1 MDNFKNIF
9 SFKKFQVFVVIII
22 SLTSINAISETFQL
36 GDVAPRGAPDGLLNA
51 ADALILQKMVLG
63 DIVPDDTEK
72 KIGDVAPLGDVD
84 GTLNTGDLVV
94 QQRAILGEITLGVIE
109 ITSLQPPDLNPG
121 VSPTDDNPYTI
132 TGTATPDTLVD
143 IYVEGAAQQQ
153 VRSNISDGTF
163 SIDVY
168 LFDGIN
174 NIYATETDGIDVS
187 PNSNTLQVEYINEI
201 DRDNLPSYISEDTVW
216 TTGAS
221 SQPYIITS
229 KLTVSSNA
237 KFIIQPGVTLIFEGK
252 YSHLDVS
259 NGHLIIRG
267 SETNKVILT
276 ASNQL
281 PGKGWDGIFV
291 DRNGYVTIDNAII
304 EYANSRS
311 HVGPIGS
318 YSIEQGGI
326 IFAPGSDGV
335 VSNTILQN
343 NRTAIKLYGNTS
355 PIIASNNEIIN
366 NNIGLYLQGEDGGN
380 PEPKVNQNKI
390 FNNSSY
396 NVQVYSISYLANTI
410 DMQRNYWGSI
420 NASEITRV
428 VLGTSGPDPVIDYSN
443 YLDINGDVVPVGNV
457 IQGYVSTGTDMILS
471 ENTIYEVRGGLEIEA
486 GATLTIPKGASLK
499 FTNNAGLTVYGDLI
513 VQGTQAEPVSFTSG
527 RDSPTYSSWDSI
539 EIKDGGN
546 VNINFAVIEYG
557 SRGIYFREGSDGSVI
572 NSVIRNNKEGVHV
585 NASSPTIGPN
595 NTITNNHSYSEAAG
609 IYLSKGTID
618 PAPIIKNNQIFDN
631 TPNSGTTR
639 NIVTGSFVGGRNITV
654 DVRENYWGS
663 VNASEIANTIINCH
677 SSNSSDPCVD
687 YGAYL
692 DINGNVVGGE
702 SLIGVL
708 QDDLVLL
715 AGKTYE
721 VLGYVVIPDSITLT
735 MPSGVTMV
743 FVSLY
748 DNLDVYGNLIVTGTQ
763 TNPVIFTSGQ
773 VIPKEG
779 ARSYPGDWNGIVV
792 NDTGSLTMEYAV
804 IQYPDNG
811 IKFYDEGTGNITNS
825 VIEYAGTGIYFY
837 HSSNVEI
844 SNNLFRLNGTALE
857 IVGSSFPIIGP
868 ANTIKQ
874 NGNGIYLKQLSS
886 QNPAPSING
895 NYIFNNDVYNIN
907 VNNFVGGNSTIVDVQ
922 GNYWGTDDPVA
933 IALTMNQ
940 SSGLY
945 PTIDF
950 SNFILT
956 EDVPP
961 GTGSSPVAQ
970 ELQTCPVIP
979 VFDDDFIDAYPA
991 DDISWIGNNYTD
1003 VQEIEKAFNN
1013 ARLIDNSIFQYLKMP
1028 TQIEWDAMSIQQKG
1042 LYLVNSERQARG
1054 IKPYEGIS
1062 QKVVTIAQNYSDYL
1076 RTNNLPVGHY
1086 QDGKSPVIRL
1096 NEDSYIS
1103 NNSDTGIYLE
1113 SIYGQSGSTPV
1124 GPEAVVDAV
1133 YRWIYADKSGG
1144 NNWGHRDHIIQ
1155 TLLNENSGEAYKEG
1169 LVGFGI
1175 SIGDYDPTLSLPDS
1189 VGAVV
1194 VMNTIDPSSIWD
1206 HSSTQSIDTDA
1217 AQLCNNRI
1225 AIHIDETSV
1234 FSVDQITSLE
1244 ISPSDVYLTPGGSAQ
1259 LQVIAKYQEPIPP
1272 RDITTAASFTADGL
1286 SVVNIGAGYITALKN
1301 GDVYA
1306 TATVNGVTSNS
1317 IFISVRDKTDTS
1329 NLIGAYAEDYLE
1341 YVPDNATLDRYDP
1354 KAFGLFTGVVKDRSG
1369 APIEDV
1375 TISIRNKTEYGSVKT
1390 DATGR
1395 FIMAA
1400 EAGEKTIVYRKPGF
1414 LTLHRNVVSTSN
1426 AWGNADDVIM
1436 LPVDTKET
1444 NIDLSITTPQ
1454 VHTSTIVTDE
1464 FGSRSTTLIFSE
1476 ITSATVTSPDGRQ
1489 RSLTDFSVRATEYEL
1504 PQSMPAALPKESAFT
1519 YCSELQIL
1527 TVRDDETI
1535 TFDNPVVMYVDN
1547 FLGFGVGEIVPIGY
1561 YDRQAGEWEASD
1573 NGVVVKLLDTDS
1585 DGLVDGLD
1593 FDGDDIA
1600 DDFNED
1606 GSTTD
1611 EAIGIE
1617 NYAVGSTYWRGSFNH
1632 FTPWDFNWPYTPPPD
1647 AVDRGDFEAETSNE
1661 DKKQDELTCTGSY
1674 VKPETRSFHE
1684 DIPITGTDL
1693 TLHYSSQR
1701 TDGYKHKFNVKVSGD
1716 TIPDSMLS
1724 MLVKLEIGGH
1734 VFEETFDPLSNQEAE
1749 FIWDGKDLSG
1759 KRIKGVARGLISIGY
1774 RYQINY
1780 SSAGFV
1786 AIPIDPERFKPA
1798 WAKVGTNIINI
1809 PGRPDFI
1816 SWSTSTIAVQNTYD
1830 NQIADGW
1837 TISNH
1842 HLSSQI
1848 GNIYKGDGEVVDTDK
1863 SSIVMR
1869 TGIKISRYEGDD
1881 GSYQKGGKDIDY
1893 AINTE
1898 GTLTDKVTGLEWQ
1911 YIEIPEKFREVES
1924 ADNYCTTASF
1934 SSDKEGWRLPTN
1946 KEIVYTI
1953 DKSDGIQE
1961 YPIYKFEAL
1970 DNIWSTSNNNPE
1982 NKLLPVICVKGETIN
1997 TRYVADLKRDDTAE
2011 VVIDGQTGLMWQDN
2025 ASNIS
2030 ITKNWTDAIDY
2041 CEGLDHAGYI
2051 NWRLPNINEL
2061 AYTLPNSVFIN
2072 ETVFSGTL
2080 WGPSH
2085 PLRKPYWSSTPN
2097 PSVTNQSWAMESVG
2111 FSSLVFDNSDS
2122 YYVRC
2127 VRDNLQAARSQY
2139 RFDEYGKHLE
2149 TIDLDSGKTLTTFG
2163 YDAEGRLITIT
2174 DRFGDVVTIHRD
2186 GVSGKALS
2194 IRSEDSYVTRL
2205 TIATNG
2211 TLEDQNNHLTQVT
2224 YDDDSNYTFTYLD
2237 TKALLTRKTDPNNNI
2252 FLHQFDLDG
2261 RTKQTSDDEG
2271 GIWSFFSSRSGAST
2285 AQYGYTT
2292 AETNTYQTLRTIEDN
2307 GDVNK
2312 VTTLFDGTEL
2322 TNFDRAD
2329 DLKQTQEACSVTT
2342 VIDKVIDNKT
2352 KEPIPSQVTITQ
2364 PSGLQSIT
2372 QLTKEYG
2379 EEDADFTQQTLTV
2392 ELNGKT
2398 STVFTDTTTGIT
2410 TTTSANSRTTTLNYD
2425 PDTLLL
2431 QSSQIPGLFS
2441 TTYTYDTRGRQKTI
2455 TTGARTTTFTYD
2467 PVGKGDVTSITA
2479 DDGKITQFEY
2489 DALGRVKTIIYPDT
2503 HRTENIYDNNGNLTT
2518 LVIPSTANHSTTYNA
2533 VNKVKTETT
2542 PKDGVITEVTQYDYD
2557 KEKNLAQITLPSS
2570 KVITNTYTNGLL
2582 DFTTTPE
2589 GVIDYSYTCNAK
2601 VSSITEGA
2609 ESIIYGYDGSLLE
2622 DITYTG
2628 ALNKI
2633 INQAYNN
2640 DFNLASLTYAG
2651 QTTAFGYD
2659 NDGLLTNINTGNAYT
2674 ITRSGQNGLPIA
2686 LNNSVLQQTRSYN
2699 NYGEATTVNTTI
2711 NSQSTYNYTLTYN
2724 DLGKISEKQETLDT
2738 GTVNNYVYN
2747 YDDRRRL
2754 NAVTKNGTIIENYIY
2769 DENGNRT
2776 SQTST
2781 ARGII
2786 NQSAS
2791 YNLGD
2796 QLISNGAT
2804 TYDYDTD
2811 GYLKEKVTAG
2821 GTTTYQYSSQGR
2833 LLDVITPTKTI
2844 TYKHNAIGNR
2854 VEKKVDGVIVEKY
2867 LWLDKT
2873 TLLAIYDKDDVLV
2886 QRYQYTDGNTPNSF
2900 TQAGQTY
2907 YIVTDHLGSPRV
2919 ITDSSGAII
2928 KKLDYDSFGNII
2940 SDSAPAF
2947 TIPFGFA
2954 GGLYDSDTGLVRY
2967 GFRDYDADT
2976 GRWTARDPI
2985 GFAGGDTN
2993 LYGYTFNDPIN
3004 FTDPDGLI
3012 ACGGF
3017 CIAGIATGGYA
3028 IYKGYQFF
3036 SEAGAAMDRQAER
3049 NQKLVDMVNGD
3060 NTVNPDTLQ
3069 SDRMKDAVDTFENAT
3084 EFEGSI
3090 DKFRKI
3096 GDLRDAVKAIKQCK

>member
-9 SFKKFQVFVVIII
+9 SFKKFQVFVVFII

-51 ADALILQKMVLG
+51 ADALILQKIVLG

-72 KIGDVAPLGDVD
+72 KIGDVAPLGAVD
-84 GTLNTGDLVV
+84 GLLNAGDLVV
-94 QQRAILGEITLGVIE
+94 QQRAVLGEITLGIIE
-109 ITSLQPPDLNPG
+109 ITSLIAPILNVG
-121 VSPTDDNPYTI
+121 ISPTTDNPYLI
-132 TGTATPDTLVD
+132 TGNASENATVD
-143 IYVEGAAQQQ
+143 IYVEGKFQRQAQ
-153 VRSNISDGTF
+153 SDGTGDF
-163 SIDVY
+163 SIYVY
-168 LFDGIN
+168 LFDGLN
-174 NIYATETDGIDVS
+174 NIQAFETDEVDASPTSNIIQVQYDNTIDKNNLPATITENTVWTAGATAEPYNIVSDLTIAVGASLIIQEGAVLKFGHSGSFGRYVDLKVSGNLIIKGTPLNRVVLTPYTPSFTYSRNWKGIDVM
-187 PNSNTLQVEYINEI
+187 
-201 DRDNLPSYISEDTVW
+201 
-216 TTGAS
+216 
-221 SQPYIITS
+221 
-229 KLTVSSNA
+229 
-237 KFIIQPGVTLIFEGK
+237 
-252 YSHLDVS
+252 
-259 NGHLIIRG
+259 
-267 SETNKVILT
+267 
-276 ASNQL
+276 
-281 PGKGWDGIFV
+281 
-291 DRNGYVTIDNAII
+291 
-304 EYANSRS
+304 
-311 HVGPIGS
+311 
-318 YSIEQGGI
+318 
-326 IFAPGSDGV
+326 
-335 VSNTILQN
+335 
-343 NRTAIKLYGNTS
+343 
-355 PIIASNNEIIN
+355 
-366 NNIGLYLQGEDGGN
+366 DGGN
-380 PEPKVNQNKI
+380 
-390 FNNSSY
+390 
-396 NVQVYSISYLANTI
+396 I
-410 DMQRNYWGSI
+410 DF
-420 NASEITRV
+420 
-428 VLGTSGPDPVIDYSN
+428 DY
-443 YLDINGDVVPVGNV
+443 
-457 IQGYVSTGTDMILS
+457 
-471 ENTIYEVRGGLEIEA
+471 
-486 GATLTIPKGASLK
+486 
-499 FTNNAGLTVYGDLI
+499 
-513 VQGTQAEPVSFTSG
+513 
-527 RDSPTYSSWDSI
+527 
-539 EIKDGGN
+539 
-546 VNINFAVIEYG
+546 AVIEHASTGVDFLPG
-557 SRGIYFREGSDGSVI
+557 SAGTITNSRVWNNNTGIQSTGDTVNILKNPMPVI
-572 NSVIRNNKEGVHV
+572 MR
-585 NASSPTIGPN
+585 
-595 NTITNNHSYSEAAG
+595 NTITNNRDANSINNYTTYNYADHLNVELNANENWWGSVDADIIVEGIADYQDDLGNTGIKRPLVAVNSILDKEDGLVYGHTLLHGRVSQLNIEPDGLYTIGGTLLIDVGQTLTIEAGNHFESATNGSIEVRGTLNITGADLSRVEFGAIDSYRWAGFKVNNGGVVNIDNVIIENADNGVHFGSGGNGNIVNSHIVNNQIG
-609 IYLSKGTID
+609 IYAQGDGVSFTQNPLPVINSSSIFSNSINYFAENYVNNESVILNARNNWWGTNIVSDIARDINDWVDSPVSSPLVDYTGFLSSDGGAIETGSYLLGGIVSDSQPGGNGLLSGTSYQMLGDIKIPLGETVTIPEGVQLHFFSNTGLVVDGTLIVQGSELSPVVFTNQGGDKWDGINVTSTATGLNLDYVQID
-618 PAPIIKNNQIFDN
+618 NAETGIKVTGSDVSLNNCILQNNTTAIEIINGNGQILNSILQNNTSGIALTNAAPLIQGNQLVNNSVVAIALKQQSSPDVNNNIISNNYFGIAMDGSTTPENFPTPSVNNNQIFNN
-631 TPNSGTTR
+631 TGKTVYAHSYYYTGTVPQINFKNNWWGTTDSLV
-639 NIVTGSFVGGRNITV
+639 I
-654 DVRENYWGS
+654 
-663 VNASEIANTIINCH
+663 
-677 SSNSSDPCVD
+677 
-687 YGAYL
+687 
-692 DINGNVVGGE
+692 E
-702 SLIGVL
+702 SLI
-708 QDDLVLL
+708 DDWNDNALNRAIVDFSDYL
-715 AGKTYE
+715 ASPG
-721 VLGYVVIPDSITLT
+721 GSIYVAHEL
-735 MPSGVTMV
+735 
-743 FVSLY
+743 F
-748 DNLDVYGNLIVTGTQ
+748 Q
-763 TNPVIFTSGQ
+763 CPVNQ
-773 VIPKEG
+773 VIDDSYYVD
-779 ARSYPGDWNGIVV
+779 SYPV
-792 NDTGSLTMEYAV
+792 ND
-804 IQYPDNG
+804 IDW
-811 IKFYDEGTGNITNS
+811 
-825 VIEYAGTGIYFY
+825 
-837 HSSNVEI
+837 
-844 SNNLFRLNGTALE
+844 
-857 IVGSSFPIIGP
+857 IG
-868 ANTIKQ
+868 ANYT
-874 NGNGIYLKQLSS
+874 
-886 QNPAPSING
+886 
-895 NYIFNNDVYNIN
+895 N
-907 VNNFVGGNSTIVDVQ
+907 VN
-922 GNYWGTDDPVA
+922 
-933 IALTMNQ
+933 
-940 SSGLY
+940 
-945 PTIDF
+945 
-950 SNFILT
+950 
-956 EDVPP
+956 
-961 GTGSSPVAQ
+961 
-970 ELQTCPVIP
+970 
-979 VFDDDFIDAYPA
+979 
-991 DDISWIGNNYTD
+991 
-1003 VQEIEKAFNN
+1003 EIEFAFNH
-1013 ARLIDNSIFQYLKMP
+1013 ARQIDNSVFQYLKLP
-1028 TQIEWDAMSIQQKG
+1028 NQAEWDVMSVQEKG
-1042 LYLVNSERQARG
+1042 LYLINSERQARG

-1062 QKVVTIAQNYSDYL
+1062 QKVVTVAQNYSDYL

-1103 NNSDTGIYLE
+1103 SNSDTGIYLE

-1124 GPEAVVDAV
+1124 GTEAVVDAV

-1155 TLLNENSGEAYKEG
+1155 TSLNENSGEAHKEG
-1169 LVGFGI
+1169 LVGFGV
-1175 SIGDYDPTLSLPDS
+1175 SIGDYDPTLSLPGS
-1189 VGAVV
+1189 VGVVV
-1194 VMNTIDPSSIWD
+1194 VMNTIDPSSAWD
-1206 HSSTQSIDTDA
+1206 HSTTQSIDTDA
-1217 AQLCNNRI
+1217 AQLCNNNI

-1234 FSVDQITSLE
+1234 FSVSQIKSLE
-1244 ISPSDVYLTPGGSAQ
+1244 ISPSDVYLTPGGTAQ
-1259 LQVIAKYQEPIPP
+1259 LQVIAKYHNSIPP
-1272 RDITTAASFTADGL
+1272 RDITTTASFAADGL
-1286 SVVNIGAGYITALKN
+1286 SVVNIDAGYITALKN
-1301 GDVYA
+1301 GDIYA
-1306 TATVNGVTSNS
+1306 TATVNGITSNS

-1329 NLIGAYAEDYLE
+1329 NLIGAYAEDYLA

-1369 APIEDV
+1369 VPIEDV

-1400 EAGEKTIVYRKPGF
+1400 EAGEKTIVYRKSGF
-1414 LTLHRNVVSTSN
+1414 LTLHRNVTAASN
-1426 AWGNADDVIM
+1426 SWGNADDVIM

-1444 NIDLSITTPQ
+1444 NIDLSVTTPQ
-1454 VHTSTIVTDE
+1454 IHTSTIVTDE
-1464 FGSRSTTLIFSE
+1464 FGSRSTTLIFSG

-1519 YCSELQIL
+1519 YCSELQIP

-1535 TFDNPVVMYVDN
+1535 TFDNSVVMYVDN

-1561 YDRQAGEWEASD
+1561 YDRQAGKWEASD
-1573 NGVVVKLLDTDS
+1573 NGVVVKLLDADS

-1593 FDGDDIA
+1593 FDGDNIA
-1600 DDFNED
+1600 DDFNEN

-1617 NYAVGSTYWRGSFNH
+1617 NYAVGSTYWRGSFDH

-1647 AVDRGDFEAETSNE
+1647 AVDRGDFEAETSSE
-1661 DKKQDELTCTGSY
+1661 DKKQDELACTGSY
-1674 VKPETRSFHE
+1674 VKPETQSFHE

-1716 TIPDSMLS
+1716 TIPDSMVS

-1734 VFEETFDPLSNQEAE
+1734 VFEETFIPLYNQEAE

-1759 KRIKGVARGLISIGY
+1759 KRIKGVAHGLISIGY
-1774 RYQINY
+1774 RYRIDY

-1786 AIPIDPERFKPA
+1786 TLPIDPETFKPA

-1816 SWSTSTIAVQNTYD
+1816 SWSSSPIAVQNTYD

-1837 TISNH
+1837 TISSH

-1893 AINTE
+1893 AINAE

-2011 VVIDGQTGLMWQDN
+2011 VIIDGQTGLMWQDN

-2139 RFDEYGKHLE
+2139 RFDEYGKHIE
-2149 TIDLDSGKTLTTFG
+2149 TIDLDSGKTLTTFD

-2174 DRFGDVVTIHRD
+2174 DRFGDAVTINRD
-2186 GVSGKALS
+2186 GLSGKASS
-2194 IRSEDSYVTRL
+2194 IRSEDGYLTRL
-2205 TIATNG
+2205 TIETNG
-2211 TLEDQNNHLTQVT
+2211 TLEDQNNHLTQVI
-2224 YDDDSNYTFTYLD
+2224 YDDGSNYTFTYLG
-2237 TKALLTRKTDPNNNI
+2237 TKALLTSKTDPNDNV
-2252 FLHQFDLDG
+2252 FLHQFELDG
-2261 RTKQTSDDEG
+2261 RTKQTSDGEG
-2271 GIWSFFSSRSGAST
+2271 GIWNFFSTRSGAST

-2312 VTTLFDGTEL
+2312 VTTLFDGTVL
-2322 TNFDRAD
+2322 TSFDQAD

-2342 VIDKVIDNKT
+2342 VIDKVIDSKT

-2379 EEDADFTQQTLTV
+2379 EEGADFTQQTLTV
-2392 ELNGKT
+2392 DLNGKT

-2431 QSSQIPGLFS
+2431 QSSQTPGLFS

-2455 TTGARTTTFTYD
+2455 TTGSRTTTFTYS
-2467 PVGKGDVTSITA
+2467 PVSKGDVTLITA

-2489 DALGRVKTIIYPDT
+2489 DVLGRVKTIIYPDT

-2518 LVIPSTANHSTTYNA
+2518 LVIPSTANHSTTYNT

-2557 KEKNLAQITLPSS
+2557 KEKNLTQITLPSS
-2570 KVITNTYTNGLL
+2570 KIITNTYTNGLL

-2589 GVIDYSYTCNAK
+2589 GVVDYGYTCNAK

-2609 ESIIYGYDGSLLE
+2609 ESINYGYDGSLLE

-2628 ALNKI
+2628 ALNKT

-2640 DFNLASLTYAG
+2640 YFNLASLTYAG
-2651 QTTAFGYD
+2651 QTTTFGYD

-2674 ITRSGQNGLPIA
+2674 ITRSGQNGLPTA
-2686 LNNSVLQQTRSYN
+2686 LNNSVLQQARSYN

-2724 DLGKISEKQETLDT
+2724 DLGKISAKQETLDT
-2738 GTVNNYVYN
+2738 GTVNNYIYS

-2754 NAVTKNGTIIENYIY
+2754 NTVTKNGTIIENYIY

-2776 SQTST
+2776 SQTNT

-2804 TYDYDTD
+2804 TYDYDED
-2811 GYLKEKVTAG
+2811 GYLKEKVTTG

-2833 LLDVITPTKTI
+2833 LLEVIAPTKTI

-2854 VEKKVDGVIVEKY
+2854 VEKKVDGVIAEKY

-2954 GGLYDSDTGLVRY
+2954 GGLYDIDTGLVRF
-2967 GFRDYDADT
+2967 GFRDYDADV

-2993 LYGYTFNDPIN
+2993 LYGYVLSDPVN
-3004 FTDPDGLI
+3004 FIDQTGESPILVV
-3012 ACGGF
+3012 GGATAVAF
-3017 CIAGIATGGYA
+3017 IAGGAISAANGGS
-3028 IYKGYQFF
+3028 FF
-3036 SEAGAAMDRQAER
+3036 EGGASAAAGVIVAGAIAIASA
-3049 NQKLVDMVNGD
+3049 NSGIAIVAG
-3060 NTVNPDTLQ
+3060 TVVSIISNALF
-3069 SDRMKDAVDTFENAT
+3069 SADAAYDVLDPNANVPK
-3084 EFEGSI
+3084 SC
-3090 DKFRKI
+3090 
-3096 GDLRDAVKAIKQCK
+3096 KAK